1 MKVASYN
8 IHKCRGADG
17 RTRPERILEVVKELD
32 ADLIALQEVDKR
44 FGRRDGLLDPE
55 AIRSE
60 TGMRLLV
67 QSDLPQGH
75 GWHGNALLV
84 RTEPKSYRR
93 LRLRLPGFE
102 PRGAIVAEL
111 DLGDGEFRVIAAHL
125 GLLRQ
130 SRLDQASAL
139 LKAHREMSPMP
150 TILMGD
156 FNEWRSRRRSALAVL
171 EPTFGGGA
179 TPRSFPSRRPI
190 FALDRILGWPYGLVA
205 NLAVH
210 VSPLA
215 RIASDHLPLTA
226 RVELGALRTT
236 GSQPRQMARQ
246 RNERSQFTSP

>member
-8 IHKCRGADG
+8 IHKCRGTDG
-17 RTRPERILEVVKELD
+17 RTSPARIVEVLKEIN

-44 FGRRDGLLDPE
+44 FGQKDGLLDLE

-84 RTEPKSYRR
+84 RADPKSYMRR
-93 LRLRLPGFE
+93 RLRLPGFE

-111 DLGDGEFRVIAAHL
+111 NLGQGEFRVIAAHL
-125 GLLRQ
+125 GLLRR
-130 SRLDQASAL
+130 SRLDQVSAL

-156 FNEWRSRRRSALAVL
+156 FNEWRSRKRSSLSML
-171 EPTFGGGA
+171 EPTFGSA
-179 TPRSFPSRRPI
+179 ASPHSFPSRRPV
-190 FALDRILGWPYGLVA
+190 FALDRILGWPEGLISE
-205 NLAVH
+205 LAVH
-210 VSPLA
+210 LSPLA
-215 RIASDHLPLTA
+215 RVASDHLPLTA
-226 RVELGALRTT
+226 LVNFT
-236 GSQPRQMARQ
+236 PARD
-246 RNERSQFTSP
+246 FFG

>member
-8 IHKCRGADG
+8 IHKCRGTDG
-17 RTRPERILEVVKELD
+17 RIRPDRILEVVKELN
-32 ADLIALQEVDKR
+32 ADLIAMQEVDKR
-44 FGRRDGLLDPE
+44 FGRKDGLLDPE
-55 AIRSE
+55 AIRRE

-84 RTEPKSYRR
+84 RAEPKSYRR

-111 DLGDGEFRVIAAHL
+111 DFGDGEFRVIAAHL
-125 GLLRQ
+125 GLLRK

-139 LKAHREMSPMP
+139 LKAHREMAPMP

-156 FNEWRSRRRSALAVL
+156 FNEWRSRRRSALSIL
-171 EPTFGGGA
+171 EQTFGGGVS
-179 TPRSFPSRRPI
+179 PRSFPSRRPI
-190 FALDRILGWPYGLVA
+190 FALDRILGWPDGVISD
-205 NLAVH
+205 LAVH

-215 RIASDHLPLTA
+215 RLASDHLPLTA
-226 RVELGALRTT
+226 RALISIA
-236 GSQPRQMARQ
+236 GDAAAA
-246 RNERSQFTSP
+246 

>member
-8 IHKCRGADG
+8 IHKCRGVDG
-17 RTRPERILEVVKELD
+17 RTRPDRILAVVKELN

-55 AIRSE
+55 AIRRE

-67 QSDLPQGH
+67 QSDSPQGH

-84 RTEPKSYRR
+84 RAEPRSYRR
-93 LRLRLPGFE
+93 IRLRLPGFE

-111 DLGDGEFRVIAAHL
+111 DLGGGEFRVIAAHL

-139 LKAHREMSPMP
+139 LKAHRERTPMP

-156 FNEWRSRRRSALAVL
+156 FNEWRSRRRSSLSIL
-171 EPTFGGGA
+171 EPTFGSGA
-179 TPRSFPSRRPI
+179 SPRSFPARRPI
-190 FALDRILGWPYGLVA
+190 FALDRILGWPYGLVT
-205 NLAVH
+205 NLDVH
-210 VSPLA
+210 ASPTS

-226 RVELGALRTT
+226 LVDLETAMSET
-236 GSQPRQMARQ
+236 AA
-246 RNERSQFTSP
+246 

>member
-8 IHKCRGADG
+8 IHKCRGTDG
-17 RTRPERILEVVKELD
+17 RTRPDRILEVVKELD

-55 AIRSE
+55 EIQRE

-67 QSDLPQGH
+67 QSDLPHGH

-84 RTEPKSYRR
+84 RVEPKSYRR

-111 DLGDGEFRVIAAHL
+111 DFGQGEFRVIAAHL
-125 GLLRQ
+125 GLLRR
-130 SRLDQASAL
+130 SRLDQASVL
-139 LKAHREMSPMP
+139 LKMHREMAPMP

-156 FNEWRSRRRSALAVL
+156 FNEWRSRTRSSLTVL
-171 EPTFGGGA
+171 ESTFGGGA

-190 FALDRILGWPYGLVA
+190 FALDRIFGWPFGLIQD
-205 NLAVH
+205 LGVH
-210 VSPLA
+210 ASPLA
-215 RIASDHLPLTA
+215 RVASDHLPLTA
-226 RVELGALRTT
+226 QAMIVSA
-236 GSQPRQMARQ
+236 QAR
-246 RNERSQFTSP
+246 P

>member
-8 IHKCRGADG
+8 IHKCRGTDG
-17 RTRPERILEVVKELD
+17 RTRPDRILNVVKELN

-55 AIRSE
+55 AIRRE

-67 QSDLPQGH
+67 QSDLPHGH

-84 RTEPKSYRR
+84 RAEPRSYRR

-111 DLGDGEFRVIAAHL
+111 DLGEGEFRVIAAHL

-139 LKAHREMSPMP
+139 LRAHREMAPMP

-156 FNEWRSRRRSALAVL
+156 FNEWRRRRSSLSIL
-171 EPTFGGGA
+171 EPIFSGGA
-179 TPRSFPSRRPI
+179 TPHSFPSRRPI
-190 FALDRILGWPYGLVA
+190 FALDRILGWPNGLIGD
-205 NLAVH
+205 LAVH
-210 VSPLA
+210 ASPLA

-226 RVELGALRTT
+226 RAEIAAAQGGDGQGRISA
-236 GSQPRQMARQ
+236 
-246 RNERSQFTSP
+246 ERIVS

>member
-8 IHKCRGADG
+8 IHKCRGMDG
-17 RTRPERILEVVKELD
+17 RTRPDRILGVIKEVN
-32 ADLIALQEVDKR
+32 ADLIALQEVDRR

-55 AIRSE
+55 AIRRE

-67 QSDLPQGH
+67 QSDLPHGH

-84 RTEPKSYRR
+84 RVEPKSYRR

-111 DLGDGEFRVIAAHL
+111 DFGDGEFRVIAAHL

-139 LKAHREMSPMP
+139 LKAHREMEPMP

-156 FNEWRSRRRSALAVL
+156 FNEWRGRRRSSLSVL
-171 EPTFGGGA
+171 EPTFSAEA

-190 FALDRILGWPYGLVA
+190 FALDRILGWPNGLITD
-205 NLAVH
+205 LAVH
-210 VSPLA
+210 ASALA
-215 RIASDHLPLTA
+215 RVASDHLPLTA
-226 RVELGALRTT
+226 RAEIGALK
-236 GSQPRQMARQ
+236 ADAAA
-246 RNERSQFTSP
+246 

>member
-8 IHKCRGADG
+8 IHKCRGLDG
-17 RTRPERILEVVKELD
+17 RTRPDRILEVVKELD

-44 FGRRDGLLDPE
+44 FGRKDGLLNPE
-55 AIRSE
+55 AIRRE

-84 RTEPKSYRR
+84 RAEPLFYQRR
-93 LRLRLPGFE
+93 RLRLPGFE

-111 DLGDGEFRVIAAHL
+111 NLGEGEFRVIAAHL
-125 GLLRQ
+125 GLLRR

-156 FNEWRSRRRSALAVL
+156 FNEWRNRRRSSLSIL
-171 EPTFGGGA
+171 ESTFGGGA
-179 TPRSFPSRRPI
+179 TPRSFPSRRPL
-190 FALDRILGWPYGLVA
+190 FALDRILGWPYGFIT

-210 VSPLA
+210 TSPLA
-215 RIASDHLPLTA
+215 RVASDHLPLTA
-226 RVELGALRTT
+226 RVEIAAFKRGA
-236 GSQPRQMARQ
+236 
-246 RNERSQFTSP
+246 

>member
-8 IHKCRGADG
+8 IHKCRGTDG
-17 RTRPERILEVVKELD
+17 RIRPDRILEVIKEIE

-44 FGRRDGLLDPE
+44 FGRRDGVLDPE
-55 AIRSE
+55 AIRRE

-84 RTEPKSYRR
+84 RVEPKSYRR

-111 DLGDGEFRVIAAHL
+111 DFGDGEFRVIAAHL

-130 SRLDQASAL
+130 SRLDQASVL
-139 LKAHREMSPMP
+139 LKMHRELAPMP

-156 FNEWRSRRRSALAVL
+156 FNEWRNRRRSSLSIL
-171 EPTFGGGA
+171 EPVFRAGA
-179 TPRSFPSRRPI
+179 TPRGFPSRRPI
-190 FALDRILGWPYGLVA
+190 FALDRILGWPFGVISDLAIHTSPVA
-205 NLAVH
+205 
-210 VSPLA
+210 
-215 RIASDHLPLTA
+215 RTASDHLPLTA
-226 RVELGALRTT
+226 RAEIAPVKNPSAGELT
-236 GSQPRQMARQ
+236 RQH
-246 RNERSQFTSP
+246 

>member
-8 IHKCRGADG
+8 IHKCRGSDG
-17 RTRPERILEVVKELD
+17 RTRPDRILEVIKELR

-55 AIRSE
+55 AIRRE

-67 QSDLPQGH
+67 QSDLPHGH

-111 DLGDGEFRVIAAHL
+111 DFGDGEFRVIAAHL

-130 SRLDQASAL
+130 SRLDQASVL
-139 LKAHREMSPMP
+139 LKMHRELVPMP

-156 FNEWRSRRRSALAVL
+156 FNEWRGRRRSSLSIL
-171 EPTFGGGA
+171 EPVFSAGA
-179 TPRSFPSRRPI
+179 TPRGFPSRRPI
-190 FALDRILGWPYGLVA
+190 FALDRILGWPFGIITDLAIHTSPVA
-205 NLAVH
+205 
-210 VSPLA
+210 
-215 RIASDHLPLTA
+215 RTASDHLPLTA
-226 RVELGALRTT
+226 HAEVAPAKNQVAAGT
-236 GSQPRQMARQ
+236 ARLA
-246 RNERSQFTSP
+246 